1 MAMTR
6 RAGFMIF
13 GRLTDR
19 LRSVPAIQ
27 GQASAIPLPPA
38 RAVPPP
44 LTPGQRWVVRLSLQD
59 VPILWQVQL
68 CPRSGMCKM
77 YAAWVSRPAKK
88 NRES

>member
-1 MAMTR
+1 MATTR
-6 RAGFMIF
+6 RAGFMISSKLTH
-13 GRLTDR
+13 RLGGACDP
-19 LRSVPAIQ
+19 SISQ
-27 GQASAIPLPPA
+27 GHSSPPPA
-38 RAVPPP
+38 RSVPPP

-59 VPILWQVQL
+59 VPTLWQVQL